1 MPWGLS
7 WPVSLD
13 NLDKTDMPTCLHVKV
28 KMYNLR
34 VVSLGLWWIVLFS
47 EDNSNSVDKLG
58 KIETYVRQ
66 CNNLKERKIRP
77 EKL

>member
-1 MPWGLS
+1 MDCF
-7 WPVSLD
+7 V
-13 NLDKTDMPTCLHVKV
+13 
-28 KMYNLR
+28 
-34 VVSLGLWWIVLFS
+34 FS